1 MKFLN
6 SYTCNLKSYEVR
18 CQKNLFR
25 GSNFVQKFGPS
36 YKNGVKGSN
45 SQSEADILRKIIKKL
60 STICADSAAHT
71 TIKFISLNGLGNLYL
86 PSEADDLI
94 QSNTIA
100 TSLLEL
106 FISVLES
113 NTDDLILSEAL
124 QSTQRVIS
132 NLPTLPLAPHR
143 KTFFD
148 AVFQKG
154 PTFCIVQRRY
164 LEICKHSSFF

>member
-1 MKFLN
+1 MWLVEARE
-6 SYTCNLKSYEVR
+6 SLIDAIGVEDIDMVR
-18 CQKNLFR
+18 KINECQLLMLD
-25 GSNFVQKFGPS
+25 GSNPWESDLAALSVLSDSMSIFTKS
-36 YKNGVKGSN
+36 LKGSN

-148 AVFQKG
+148 AVF
-154 PTFCIVQRRY
+154 
-164 LEICKHSSFF
+164 